1 MSITLSPQVA
11 EILPMLKA
19 LPTAEKRH
27 LMHLLKEEEPTPNV
41 QEKETL
47 TVAEFSALMEKK
59 NFANGKVVS
68 VEEMNEGIAKM
79 FENWDG

>member
-27 LMHLLKEEEPTPNV
+27 LMYLLEEEEPTPKV

-47 TVAEFSALMEKK
+47 TIAEFVKEMEQFDFSTNKP
-59 NFANGKVVS
+59 VT